1 MMDADIRLNIL
12 VFAQR
17 GLLFAAP
24 PNLRAMTCGWS
35 GTNISVRFVFDGPIS
50 EDDEESARIVGTEVI
65 SAFPS
70 PWTLTEEIVRLDYPG
85 DIRSHA
91 LPLWV
96 YARKETT
103 TEGLPIY

>member
-1 MMDADIRLNIL
+1 MTDADIRLNIL
-12 VFAQR
+12 IFAQR
-17 GLLFAAP
+17 GLLFAVP
-24 PNLRAMTCGWS
+24 PSLRAMTCGWS
-35 GTNISVRFVFDGPIS
+35 GTTVNVRFVFDGPIS
-50 EDDEESARIVGTEVI
+50 EDDKESARIVGTEVV
-65 SAFPS
+65 AGFPS

-85 DIRSHA
+85 DLRSDA

>member
-1 MMDADIRLNIL
+1 MTDADIRLNIL
-12 VFAQR
+12 SFAQR
-17 GLLFAAP
+17 GLLFAVP
-24 PNLRAMTCGWS
+24 PNLSALTCGSS
-35 GTNISVRFVFDGPIS
+35 GTNVSVRFVFDGPIS

-65 SAFPS
+65 SGFPS

-85 DIRSHA
+85 DVRSDA

-96 YARKETT
+96 YARKKTT